1 MQDFLQRF
9 KVGHILRPSLA
20 PTLTKV
26 RQVEL
31 EAGDCEGRLP
41 LLFWTLIVV
50 LGNFNSV
57 QVQVDHLPIACMNI
71 GITVYPTYGGSGI
84 VGSELGMELAKR
96 GHTVHFISSALPTRL
111 TELSE
116 RVRFHEV
123 EMMSYPLFEHQ
134 PYTLALATK
143 MATVAETENLDLLHV
158 HYAIPHSISG
168 ILARESL
175 KPKRRLPVI
184 TTLHGTDITLVGADR
199 SYLPI
204 TRYGIV
210 QSDGVTAISQ
220 YLKEATRESFQ
231 FDDIRVIPNFVCQH
245 DYQRHPVEALR
256 RELAPA
262 GETLLVH
269 VSNFRPVKRP
279 VDCVEILARVLKN
292 HGQARL
298 VMVGDGSE
306 RPNAEHRA
314 RCLNIAD
321 KCSFVGKQPNIVDYL
336 SAADVLLLPSE
347 QESFGLAAL
356 EAMACE
362 VPVIASRVGGIPEVV
377 TDGETGFLSKVG
389 DVAKMADDAARL
401 VGDEKL
407 RHKMG
412 AAARASA
419 ISRYRTDIVI
429 PQYIEFY
436 QEVLSRN

>member
-1 MQDFLQRF
+1 
-9 KVGHILRPSLA
+9 
-20 PTLTKV
+20 
-26 RQVEL
+26 
-31 EAGDCEGRLP
+31 
-41 LLFWTLIVV
+41 
-50 LGNFNSV
+50 
-57 QVQVDHLPIACMNI
+57 MNI

-84 VGSELGMELAKR
+84 VGSELGKELATR
-96 GHTVHFISSALPTRL
+96 GHTVHFISSSLPTRL
-111 TELSE
+111 TELNE

-158 HYAIPHSISG
+158 HYAIPHSISA

-210 QSDGVTAISQ
+210 QSDGVTAISH

-231 FDDIRVIPNFVCQH
+231 FDDIKVIPNFVCEH
-245 DYQRHPVEALR
+245 DYQRHPVETLR
-256 RELAPA
+256 RELGPN

-279 VDCVEILARVLKN
+279 VDCVEIFARVFKK
-292 HGQARL
+292 QSQTRL

-306 RPNAEHRA
+306 RTNAEHRA
-314 RCLNIAD
+314 RCLGVAE

-377 TDGETGFLSKVG
+377 TDGETGFLSEVG
-389 DVAKMADDAARL
+389 DVAKMADDATRL
-401 VGDEKL
+401 VADEKL
-407 RHKMG
+407 RKEMG
-412 AAARASA
+412 ARARASA

-436 QEVLSRN
+436 EQVLSR

>member
-1 MQDFLQRF
+1 
-9 KVGHILRPSLA
+9 
-20 PTLTKV
+20 
-26 RQVEL
+26 
-31 EAGDCEGRLP
+31 
-41 LLFWTLIVV
+41 
-50 LGNFNSV
+50 
-57 QVQVDHLPIACMNI
+57 MNI

-84 VGSELGMELAKR
+84 VGSELGKELAAR
-96 GHTVHFISSALPTRL
+96 GHTVHFISSSLPTRL
-111 TELSE
+111 TELNE

-143 MATVAETENLDLLHV
+143 MAKVAETENLDLLHV
-158 HYAIPHSISG
+158 HYAIPHSISA

-210 QSDGVTAISQ
+210 QSDGVTAISH
-220 YLKEATRESFQ
+220 YLKEATKEIFQ
-231 FDDIRVIPNFVCQH
+231 FDDIEVIPNFICQT
-245 DYQRHPVEALR
+245 DYARHPVVELR
-256 RELAPA
+256 SSLAPV
-262 GETLLVH
+262 GEPLLVH

-279 VDCVEILARVLKN
+279 VDCVEILSRVVRK
-292 HGQARL
+292 GIDTRL

-306 RPNAEHRA
+306 RTNVEHRA
-314 RCLNIAD
+314 RCLGVYD
-321 KCSFVGKQPNIVDYL
+321 KCVFVGKQPNIVDYL

-377 TDGETGFLSKVG
+377 TDGETGFLSAVG
-389 DVAKMADDAARL
+389 DVEKMAEDAARL
-401 VGDEKL
+401 LSNAEL
-407 RHKMG
+407 RREMG
-412 AAARASA
+412 KRARESA
-419 ISRYRTDIVI
+419 VTRYRTDIVI

-436 QEVLSRN
+436 NRVLSKSN